1 VGKVEEKNRE
11 ESGLHFLDYWRVITN
26 RKEIVIAVALLVIL
40 TGAGVTVML
49 PKKYRAET
57 TILVRQDALDVEV
70 FDRQFMSDYNPF
82 FLRTQFETI
91 KSKPIIYKV
100 IQNLNLQEL
109 WSERRDTEMT
119 RNDVYREL
127 RFDSLN
133 VEQYRDTSLIAIQVS
148 GEDKDEV
155 ARIANEIAVVY
166 KEYRLSMKKREIRR
180 AVDALKNELQ
190 KQQDKV
196 EQASDELEEIR
207 RSMGVNMLG
216 RGIRADKMRLQQ
228 LEADRM
234 ASRVEMLVRKA
245 RLEEVEQLSADE
257 LMYSSPYIV
266 QDNNLIQVRQQ
277 LMDTEVSLQLMLE
290 NYGANH
296 PEVRRLVAARD
307 KLSEQ
312 LTNSLEGLKK
322 GLRVDYKVSE
332 EKYRALEGELSQAQA
347 RDIESEREKVVPFE
361 RAERNLEVQ
370 TTILDA
376 LRARVVQQGIELE
389 VPRTPV
395 EIVEPAEPPVYPYSP
410 RIVMNILIAAVLGI
424 MAGVGLAYFIEYL
437 DTSVKTVDDVERY
450 LDLSVI
456 GIIPQKVRP
465 LVEEGPDSPH
475 AEAYRVLRTNMQ
487 FADNGAT
494 GGAYAVISG
503 GVGEG
508 KSTTLFNLA
517 YITAQS
523 GNKVLIVD
531 SDLRRPVQH
540 KILGMSNEFG
550 LTNVLMRDVSVDKA
564 IKPTDVPN
572 LFFLPSGRLP
582 RASLGILDSEKMKEL
597 VTTLKSRYD
606 YIFFDSPPIM
616 GVSDAAILA
625 SEADGLLLVVQYRKY
640 PKIISA
646 RAKRLVENVGGKILG
661 VVLNNINIMRDDYYY
676 YYHSYYSH
684 YYSGR
689 DNQKE
694 DPRTGKREKKTT

>member
-1 VGKVEEKNRE
+1 MEEKNRE